1 MKVVLHIIRFWVGLL
16 FIVSGLLK
24 ANDPLGLSYKMQE
37 FFEVFQLHFMNGL
50 ALPFSLAMN
59 VAEVVAGVALILY
72 WNPKWVLRFLL
83 VLILFFTFLTGY
95 AVFSGKIKTCGC
107 FGDCVP
113 LTAMQSFIKDL
124 LLLFAVLLLIFSHF
138 KGWLKA
144 SNYIAINWLI
154 ASAIITSLFQWYVLH
169 YLPVLDCLPYKT
181 GNHIPT
187 LMQPS
192 KDAVPDSV
200 IIEFTYLKNGKEVSF
215 SATDF
220 PDDFDSSYIF
230 LGRKDKI
237 VREGKGGP
245 VIKDFYL
252 TSVLDTDT
260 TSAVLALQ
268 EPIWLLV
275 VKENLEESWWKTQ
288 FPSILKDFEVN
299 GQNYFVVSSNWESL
313 QNYVRANHL
322 LKADATLIKTMSR
335 TNAVWY
341 KLQAGKIMAKKPIS
355 SQVLAPL

>member
-1 MKVVLHIIRFWVGLL
+1 MKVTLHIIRFLVGLL

-37 FFEVFQLHFMNGL
+37 FFEVFQLHFLNDF
-50 ALPFSLAMN
+50 ALPFSLVMN
-59 VAEVVAGVALILY
+59 VAEVVAGVALVLY

-107 FGDCVP
+107 FGDCLP
-113 LTAMQSFIKDL
+113 LTAMQSFTKDL
-124 LLLFAVLLLIFSHF
+124 LLLFAILLLIFSHV

-144 SNYIAINWLI
+144 SNYAAINWLI
-154 ASAIITSLFQWYVLH
+154 ATAILTSLFQWYALQ
-169 YLPVLDCLPYKT
+169 YLPALDCLPYKK

-200 IIEFTYLKNGKEVSF
+200 VIEFTYLKNGKEVSF
-215 SATDF
+215 SASQF
-220 PDDFDSSYIF
+220 PSDFDSSYIF
-230 LGRKDKI
+230 IGRKDKI
-237 VREGKGGP
+237 VRQGKGGP

-260 TSAVLALQ
+260 TSAILGLN

-275 VKENLEESWWKTQ
+275 VKENLEEKWWKNE
-288 FPSILKDFEVN
+288 FSSIAASFEKK
-299 GQNYFVVSSNWESL
+299 GRKYFVVSSNWESL
-313 QNYVRANHL
+313 QPYVRANHL

-335 TNAVWY
+335 TSAVWY
-341 KLQAGKIMAKKPIS
+341 ELLAGRIISKKPIS
-355 SQVLAPL
+355 SNSSLSF

>member
-1 MKVVLHIIRFWVGLL
+1 MKFILHIIRFLVGLL

-83 VLILFFTFLTGY
+83 ALILFFTFLTGY

-124 LLLFAVLLLIFSHF
+124 LLLFAILLLIFSHV

-144 SNYIAINWLI
+144 STYTAINWLI
-154 ASAIITSLFQWYVLH
+154 ASAILTALFQWYVLR
-169 YLPVLDCLPYKT
+169 YLPLMDCLPYKK

-192 KDAVPDSV
+192 KDAVLDSV
-200 IIEFTYLKNGKEVSF
+200 VVEFTYLKNDKEVSF
-215 SATDF
+215 LATEF
-220 PDDFDSSYIF
+220 PDDFDSTYIF
-230 LGRKDKI
+230 VGRKDKV

-260 TSAVLALQ
+260 TFAILSFN

-275 VKENLEESWWKTQ
+275 IKDNPEESWWKND
-288 FPSILKDFEVN
+288 FPSAVKTFEQR
-299 GQNYFVVSSNWESL
+299 GMNYFVVSSNWESL
-313 QNYVRANHL
+313 QTYVRVNHL

-341 KLQAGKIMAKKPIS
+341 ELQAGKIISKKSIFSLGS
-355 SQVLAPL
+355 SSF